1 MEENM
6 KYNFGN
12 RETRIVF
19 SAEFSFPEEKGVV
32 IIDQKVLSL
41 FEKPLQKFLEDK
53 PIFVFEA
60 TEKNK
65 NLQTISTIYDFFQ
78 KNNVNRSTVIYG
90 IGGGITTDVAG
101 FAASTYMR
109 GCRLTFIPTTFL
121 GMIDATLGGKTAV
134 NFRQIKNNIGTFYPA
149 EKIFLMP
156 EFLKTLSVADI
167 DNGWAECLKIA
178 LIRPSLLFEML
189 LKSGKVISP
198 EIIRKAVELKAEICQ
213 RDPFD
218 KSERRFLNL
227 GHTFAHIYESLSNF
241 NISHGTAVA
250 AGIRT
255 AATLS
260 LRKKFIDEKQFI
272 QIIRLLDLFRLR
284 RSLPVKLSDDSLTKV
299 KEIISRDKKNT
310 DLFNLILFNDF
321 QSVFV
326 YQTSDL
332 NEIINAMKQDGIT
345 EFPK

>member
-6 KYNFGN
+6 KYNFNN
-12 RETRIVF
+12 RETEIVF
-19 SAEFSFPEEKGVV
+19 STEFSFPEKKGVV
-32 IIDQKVLSL
+32 IIDKRVLSL
-41 FEKPLQKFLEDK
+41 YDKSLQKFLEDK

-109 GCRLTFIPTTFL
+109 GCRLIFIPTTFL
-121 GMIDATLGGKTAV
+121 GMIDASLGGKTAV
-134 NFRQIKNNIGTFYPA
+134 NFRKIKNNIGTFYPA

-156 EFLKTLSVADI
+156 EFLKTLSVAEL
-167 DNGWAECLKIA
+167 DNGWAECLKMA
-178 LIRPSLLFEML
+178 LIKPTVLFEML
-189 LKSGKVISP
+189 LKSDKVISP

-227 GHTFAHIYESLSNF
+227 GHTLAHIYESLSDF

-250 AGIRT
+250 VGIRT

-260 LRKKFIDEKQFI
+260 LRKEFIDKYQFKQI
-272 QIIRLLDLFRLR
+272 VSLLDIFRLP
-284 RSLPVKLSDDSLTKV
+284 RSLPIKVSDDFKMKV
-299 KEIISRDKKNT
+299 KEIIFRDKKNT
-310 DLFNLILFNDF
+310 DRFNLILFDGF
-321 QSVFV
+321 QNVFV
-326 YQTSDL
+326 YQTFDL
-332 NEIINAMKQDGIT
+332 NEIINAMKQDRII